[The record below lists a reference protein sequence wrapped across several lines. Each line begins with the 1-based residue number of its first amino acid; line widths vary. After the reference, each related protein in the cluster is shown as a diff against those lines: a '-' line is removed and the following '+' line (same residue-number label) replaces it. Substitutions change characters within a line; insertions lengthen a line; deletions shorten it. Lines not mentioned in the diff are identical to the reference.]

1 MHYFGTDGIRNKA
14 DTLIS
19 ADIPYF
25 LGKAVSQKGGKVIV
39 ARDVRESSKEIE
51 KQLCK
56 GLLEGSA
63 QIWLTGV
70 LPTPALA
77 YTAQSQKR
85 TARL

>member
-56 GLLEGSA
+56 G
-63 QIWLTGV
+63 
-70 LPTPALA
+70 
-77 YTAQSQKR
+77 
-85 TARL
+85 